1 MDYFIDADPLGGL
14 AEILT
19 LNVAEYK
26 AGSRY
31 ACRAFSAYANE
42 RQTIFG
48 CFQGRIA
55 LKDNQEF
62 KAALYDLVA
71 ENTAKVILDFKDV
84 YLSRSAIGVLVGFAA
99 SMHGRNKGLY
109 LYRPSPQIRASLLEL
124 ELLPF
129 FRILE
134 SGNDVLAKL
143 RL

>member
-1 MDYFIDADPLGGL
+1 MDYFIDADPLEGL
-14 AEILT
+14 SEILT

-31 ACRAFSAYANE
+31 ACRAFSAHGNE
-42 RQTIFG
+42 RQTVFG

-62 KAALYDLVA
+62 KAALYDLVS
-71 ENTAKVILDFKDV
+71 ENTAKVILDFKDAL
-84 YLSRSAIGVLVGFAA
+84 LSRSAIGVLVGFAA

-134 SGNDVLAKL
+134 SRNDVLAKL